1 MISMTSCGVILGKIV
16 IWKEKS
22 IPDCFAKENFN
33 VVERQ
38 NAWGCLV
45 SHPGC
50 VCCMHT
56 SCPVC
61 VCVLVFEKKKIFKTL
76 SPPNLM
82 LKSFLP
88 SEPFTSA
95 WMHCLY
101 LLAYLNWKLKPP
113 CNELDPFFTL
123 SIFTSVK
130 KKSRIILYISSVCC
144 TFLFLFFFN
153 KFLTCT
159 MDVALA
165 FEKEQKV
172 LCRYWR
178 VARSVSKLKWNVCLT
193 FRLQ

>member
-1 MISMTSCGVILGKIV
+1 MLCSPPWL
-16 IWKEKS
+16 
-22 IPDCFAKENFN
+22 
-33 VVERQ
+33 
-38 NAWGCLV
+38 CL
-45 SHPGC
+45 SHC
-50 VCCMHT
+50 

-61 VCVLVFEKKKIFKTL
+61 VCVFPKMKTFRTL
-76 SPPNLM
+76 SPSNLM
-82 LKSFLP
+82 LKCVLP

-101 LLAYLNWKLKPP
+101 LLVYLNWKLKPP
-113 CNELDPFFTL
+113 CKELDTFFTL

-130 KKSRIILYISSVCC
+130 KEQNYIIYIKCMLYIFISI
-144 TFLFLFFFN
+144 FFN

-178 VARSVSKLKWNVCLT
+178 VARSVRKLKWIVCLT